1 MEIVQLN
8 LLEDFNTEVNLIF
21 KYSCISFYIYLY
33 TIGYIFRY
41 KLQRRLKEISETSFF
56 LYKAWGLQHCHIECL
71 FQSFSKVQENPW
83 TGDQQDGSA
92 G

>member
-1 MEIVQLN
+1 M
-8 LLEDFNTEVNLIF
+8 
-21 KYSCISFYIYLY
+21 
-33 TIGYIFRY
+33 
-41 KLQRRLKEISETSFF
+41 RLTTLS
-56 LYKAWGLQHCHIECL
+56 HIECL